1 MSLTCV
7 ACGRVLTVDTT
18 AWTMVET
25 ALTVG
30 FVGMLT
36 GYVHDLMFVD
46 VDLYRVSGRRFSREE
61 FGTFLVVTRY
71 GFYYFG
77 SIGLAMGLAAKAG
90 HYYLVEAPGGISCWL
105 LGIIVGTT
113 LCLPFLP
120 WIFWRHTVKRRRQS
134 GQ

>member
-1 MSLTCV
+1 M
-7 ACGRVLTVDTT
+7 
-18 AWTMVET
+18 
-25 ALTVG
+25 
-30 FVGMLT
+30 
-36 GYVHDLMFVD
+36 
-46 VDLYRVSGRRFSREE
+46 RRRQPLSRLGAAFFER
-61 FGTFLVVTRY
+61 GVRTFLVVTRY

-90 HYYLVEAPGGISCWL
+90 HYYLVEAPGGISWWL

-120 WIFWRHTVKRRRQS
+120 WIFWRHTVKRRRRS